1 MNKIWKTGHKWRRL
15 PRRVSPLLNTIQAL
29 AATAAVVVF
38 LMLFKYR
45 EETAPEQLKPTNYT
59 AYIPEGHMLLHL
71 AEELDPASFL
81 HDNPGKM
88 AVPQHIYES
97 SDIKLEL
104 PRPERSYPL
113 PNVAGFKPFAV
124 EESEAAANMVVLPPD
139 IKIFRK
145 MPETQCIMYDRF
157 GKERARWKNT
167 GRKNLQNVLFRIEG
181 EGIFHRG
188 KIISS
193 SGSNE
198 VDSEILRKAEELHL
212 PGGLYS
218 VIHPETSEKGE

>member
-1 MNKIWKTGHKWRRL
+1 
-15 PRRVSPLLNTIQAL
+15 
-29 AATAAVVVF
+29 
-38 LMLFKYR
+38 
-45 EETAPEQLKPTNYT
+45 
-59 AYIPEGHMLLHL
+59 
-71 AEELDPASFL
+71 
-81 HDNPGKM
+81 
-88 AVPQHIYES
+88 
-97 SDIKLEL
+97 
-104 PRPERSYPL
+104 
-113 PNVAGFKPFAV
+113 
-124 EESEAAANMVVLPPD
+124 
-139 IKIFRK
+139 

-167 GRKNLQNVLFRIEG
+167 SRKNLQDVLFRIEG
-181 EGIFHRG
+181 EGIFRRG